1 VHYCDRAVWGM
12 QEMSSELT
20 PIIILKEKEDTHPD
34 PQNAQTEK
42 LETAF

>member
-1 VHYCDRAVWGM
+1 M

-34 PQNAQTEK
+34 PQNAQTER